1 MELAVTAR
9 RADGSYSVTVG
20 PVEEEQWASSTAR
33 SASHAA
39 VLVAI
44 ALGGALGA
52 PARYEIAQL
61 IPITPGTF
69 PWATFW
75 TNVSGAFVL
84 GVFLTIVIERFPPT
98 RFVRPF
104 FGIGFL
110 GAYTTFSTLAVETAT
125 LVKDGDVALG
135 GRLHAREH
143 RGRACSSRTWASR
156 SGRALPIEHRRV
168 ATLEEEL
175 EG

>member
-1 MELAVTAR
+1 MSELESTKR
-9 RADGSYSVTVG
+9 R
-20 PVEEEQWASSTAR
+20 Q
-33 SASHAA
+33 AA
-39 VLVAI
+39 VLIAI
-44 ALGGALGA
+44 ALGGSLGA

-75 TNVSGAFVL
+75 TNASGAFVL
-84 GVFLTIVIERFPPT
+84 GVFLRIVIERFPPT
-98 RFVRPF
+98 RFIRPF

-110 GAYTTFSTLAVETAT
+110 GAYTTFSALAVETTT
-125 LVKDGDVALG
+125 LVKDGHVALG
-135 GRLHAREH
+135 VGYTLASIVV
-143 RGRACSSRTWASR
+143 GLAFASSGIAL
-156 SGRALPIEHRRV
+156 GRALPIEHRRV

>member
-1 MELAVTAR
+1 MRDVEI
-9 RADGSYSVTVG
+9 RAD
-20 PVEEEQWASSTAR
+20 
-33 SASHAA
+33 
-39 VLVAI
+39 VLLAI
-44 ALGGALGA
+44 AVGGALGA
-52 PARYEIAQL
+52 PARYGVAQL

-75 TNVSGAFVL
+75 TNISGAFVL
-84 GVFLTIVIERFPPT
+84 AVFLTILIERFPPT
-98 RFVRPF
+98 RYVRAF

-135 GRLHAREH
+135 VGYTLASIVVGLALAYLGIRL
-143 RGRACSSRTWASR
+143 
-156 SGRALPIEHRRV
+156 GRALPGQRTRV
-168 ATLEEEL
+168 ATIDEEL